1 MPEPV
6 TYSIISTCHSMSE
19 EAEGALAKLLA
30 NYSQYYLSGRF
41 FYHWQLALRL
51 REIGFKVLS
60 IEKLSTHP
68 VWRIRLK
75 QVHCRYTFLWV
86 YRLLEP
92 KLKAEIQRI
101 LKDLRRGV
109 KAQEIAIV
117 NNGMYFAIA
126 FVWPVGRGGFWQ
138 PEPKPP
144 HAIPPVLHRWLK
156 QQGN

>member
-1 MPEPV
+1 
-6 TYSIISTCHSMSE
+6 MSDD
-19 EAEGALAKLLA
+19 AEGALAKFLA
-30 NYSQYYLSGRF
+30 SHGQYYLAGRF
-41 FYHWQLALRL
+41 FYHRQLALRL

-92 KLKAEIQRI
+92 KLKAEIRRI
-101 LKDLRRGV
+101 LKELRRGV

-117 NNGMYFAIA
+117 NNGIYFVIA
-126 FVWPVGRGGFWQ
+126 FVWPVGRSGFWQ
-138 PEPKPP
+138 PES
-144 HAIPPVLHRWLK
+144 IPSTLFADSLELRCWLK
-156 QQGN
+156 QQRN